1 MGCFAFPTEFPFDGL
16 DAMSTQSASSTPPDI
31 NLTCP
36 GCAAPLRVPTS
47 LVNRQIQCPACGL
60 TFAGHAAAQGHD
72 SPPASRWLMS
82 SKPSDTAPID
92 AAPSDAA
99 PIDALPMDAEP
110 IDNGPMDAAFAD
122 IGTIEATV
130 VDTDTD
136 EGQQGSAARAAF
148 PETTPPAQRSLPP
161 DRQWRLRTPEMID
174 YGPVSQ
180 ATLERWVHEGRVTG
194 ECELKSEGDTL
205 WRRADQLFPVLDER
219 IPTTMA
225 TPFSTAAT
233 AANLAAAN
241 RSSVGRRAVNEQPSS
256 APASDSM
263 WPIPVDSAAAPP
275 IQASDFVDALAPH
288 RGPLILAMGLIGLL
302 TTCPLFSILAWVMG
316 SNDLEEISRGRMDPT
331 GRQLTKVGKTLGM
344 WISIAWIISAAIVT
358 IGLIYA
364 ATR

>member
-1 MGCFAFPTEFPFDGL
+1 MDCFAFPTEFPFDGL

-47 LVNRQIQCPACGL
+47 LINRQIQCPACGR
-60 TFAGHAAAQGHD
+60 TFAGHAAAQGND
-72 SPPASRWLMS
+72 SPPTSRWLMNS
-82 SKPSDTAPID
+82 AASDAASRD
-92 AAPSDAA
+92 AAPRDAA

-110 IDNGPMDAAFAD
+110 IDTGLIYVARAD
-122 IGTIEATV
+122 IGPIEATV
-130 VDTDTD
+130 VDADTD
-136 EGQQGSAARAAF
+136 GGQQSSAAKPAF

-194 ECELKSEGDTL
+194 ECELKPEGDTL

-219 IPTTMA
+219 IPATIA

-275 IQASDFVDALAPH
+275 IQASELVDALAPH

-316 SNDLEEISRGRMDPT
+316 SNDLEEITRGRMDPT

-344 WISIAWIISAAIVT
+344 WISIAWIIGAAIVT